1 MVLSVVFDQKPDDET
16 RRQLETLHQMVEKV
30 VLDAGAAARLS
41 VLREKA
47 AMSLLE
53 PDLDAHP
60 DLVLHARRVSEL
72 AVELARKIG
81 MSPTEIGDVRIAALV
96 HDVGLRPLGYA
107 QVLRSEQ
114 LPDGEMQIVRQHP
127 VVGAALVARS
137 ALGPEIAAIVY
148 AHHERVDGTG
158 YPQGLSPDRIPLA
171 SKVIQICEAYDAMTS
186 EHSYKTPVA
195 TAEALRRIRAEAGKQ
210 FDADLAATFCAMV
223 ENS

>member
-1 MVLSVVFDQKPDDET
+1 MVLSMVFDEKPDDET
-16 RRQLETLHQMVEKV
+16 RGHLETLHQMVEQV
-30 VLDAGAAARLS
+30 VVDAGAAAQLS

-53 PDLDAHP
+53 PDLDVHP
-60 DLVLHARRVSEL
+60 DLILHARRVSEL
-72 AVELARKIG
+72 AAELARKIG
-81 MSPTEIGDVRIAALV
+81 MSAAEIDDVRIAALV

-107 QVLRSEQ
+107 QVLRTEQ

-137 ALGPEIAAIVY
+137 ALGPEIASIVY

-158 YPQGLSPDRIPLA
+158 YPQGLPANRIPLA
-171 SKVIQICEAYDAMTS
+171 SKLIQICEAYDAMTS
-186 EHSYKTPVA
+186 EHSYKTPVG
-195 TAEALRRIRAEAGKQ
+195 TAEALRRIRSEAGKQ
-210 FDADLAATFCAMV
+210 FDADLASTFCAMV